1 MHNNKQDYRRKIKM
15 KMSNMLISTLRE
27 VPAEA
32 EIDSHKLML
41 RAGMIRKMAAGVYN
55 YMPLGLKVLKKVE
68 DIVREE
74 MNAAGAQEFLASAMI
89 PAELWQESGRWD
101 AYGAEMFR
109 LKDRGERDFCLGP
122 THEEVF
128 TDIARN
134 EIKSYKQ
141 LPLNLYQIQTKYRDE
156 RRPRFG
162 VMRSREFIMKDAY
175 SFDKD
180 QEGLDLAYDKMH
192 DAYVKI
198 FNRCGLD
205 AKCVAADSGAIGGS
219 NSAEFMV
226 KSEVGEDDVVFCTHC
241 DYAANIEKAT
251 SKLEDVEKEELM
263 ETEKIATPDSRGIN
277 EVAEF
282 LNISAK
288 KTVKTLLYNVDGK
301 IVAVFVRGDREVNEV
316 KVANASKASGDIE
329 MASHEEYIKAAGCD
343 IGFAGPIGIK
353 ADLILVDEEVKN
365 MYNFVVGGNETG
377 YHIQNVNYGR
387 DFEGIVSDFR
397 NVTEGDSCPICGEK
411 LTIARGTEVG
421 HIFKLGTKYSEA
433 MNANFIDE
441 DGKEKPFIMG
451 CYGIGVTRTMASIIE
466 QHHDENGIV
475 WPLSVAPYHI
485 AVIPV
490 NVKEEEQVK
499 VANELYEELIHM
511 GVEVLLDDRNER
523 PGVKFK
529 DSELMGIPM
538 RVTVGKK
545 ISDGEVEF
553 KLRDGEMEVIK
564 ISDVCNIIR
573 SEFEKN
579 NIKLK

>member
-1 MHNNKQDYRRKIKM
+1 M

-74 MNAAGAQEFLASAMI
+74 MNVAGAQEFLASAII

-109 LKDRGERDFCLGP
+109 VKDRGERDFCLGP

-180 QEGLDLAYDKMH
+180 KDGLDIAYDKMH

-251 SKLEDVEKEELM
+251 AKLEELEKEELI
-263 ETEKIATPDSRGIN
+263 EVKRIATPDSRGIN

-282 LNISAK
+282 LNISPK
-288 KTVKTLLYNVDGK
+288 KTAKTLLYNVDGK

-316 KVANASKASGDIE
+316 KVANASNASGDIE

-397 NVTEGDSCPICGEK
+397 NVAEGDMCPDCGGK

-451 CYGIGVTRTMASIIE
+451 CYGIGVTRTIASIIE

-485 AVIPV
+485 SLITV
-490 NVKEEEQVK
+490 NVKDEEQVK
-499 VANELYEELIHM
+499 AANELYEKLISM

-523 PGVKFK
+523 VGVKFK

-538 RVTVGKK
+538 RITVGKK

-553 KLRDGEMEVIK
+553 KLRDSEMEVIK
-564 ISDVCNIIR
+564 ISDVCNIIK

-579 NIKLK
+579 NMKLK

>member
-1 MHNNKQDYRRKIKM
+1 M

-55 YMPLGLKVLKKVE
+55 YLPLGLKVLKKVE

-74 MNAAGAQEFLASAMI
+74 MNAAGAQEFLASAII

-141 LPLNLYQIQTKYRDE
+141 LPVNLYQIQTKYRDE

-180 QEGLDLAYDKMH
+180 QEGLDLVYDKMH
-192 DAYVKI
+192 DAYVEI

-226 KSEVGEDDVVFCTHC
+226 KSEVGEDDVVFCTQC

-251 SKLEDVEKEELM
+251 SKLEEVEKEELIGV
-263 ETEKIATPDSRGIN
+263 EKIATPNSRGID

-282 LNISAK
+282 LNISPK

-316 KVANASKASGDIE
+316 KVANASNASGDIE
-329 MASHEEYIKAAGCD
+329 MASHDEYIHAAGCN

-365 MYNFVVGGNETG
+365 MYNFVIGANETG

-387 DFEGIVSDFR
+387 DFEGTIGDFR
-397 NVTEGDSCPICGEK
+397 KVTEGEKCPVCGGK
-411 LTIARGTEVG
+411 ITIARGTEVG

-441 DGKEKPFIMG
+441 EGKEKPFIMG

-475 WPLSVAPYHI
+475 WPLSVAPYHVS
-485 AVIPV
+485 VIPV
-490 NVKEEEQVK
+490 NVKDEDQTK
-499 VANELYEELIHM
+499 VANDLYEKLLSI
-511 GVEVLLDDRNER
+511 GIEVLLDDRNER
-523 PGVKFK
+523 AGVKFK

-545 ISDGEVEF
+545 IGDGEVEF

-564 ISDVCNIIR
+564 ISDICNMIKNQ
-573 SEFEKN
+573 FEKN
-579 NIKLK
+579 NLKLR